1 MNSMKVA
8 RLAIKPR
15 FSASSI
21 SINTRILNSR
31 AISTAVR
38 AVQESDAP
46 LTTPYQLFTKRDI
59 PYLFSRYAPHMDP
72 VPYYAA
78 ANVFPMRVTNYVLD
92 NLINW

>member
-1 MNSMKVA
+1 MKVI
-8 RLAIKPR
+8 RFNIKQR
-15 FSASSI
+15 FSIAPI
-21 SINTRILNSR
+21 STNTRILSSR
-31 AISTAVR
+31 TIFTA
-38 AVQESDAP
+38 AQTVQESEAA

-59 PYLFSRYAPHMDP
+59 RYVFSRYAPHMDP